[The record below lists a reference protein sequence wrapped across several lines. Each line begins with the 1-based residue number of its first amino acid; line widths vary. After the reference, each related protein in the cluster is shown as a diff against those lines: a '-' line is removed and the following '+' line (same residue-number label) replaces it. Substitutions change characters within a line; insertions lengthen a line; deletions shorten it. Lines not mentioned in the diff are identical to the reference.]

1 MLKIA
6 LLADTLLN
14 PEDNPGVEAGSRP
27 GRHSGPMTTTDYLI
41 SAALVLLV
49 IPQMRGRKLDLR
61 SLLLPL
67 VAVGAAAA
75 YYLKSV
81 PTIGHDLA
89 LDMALGALGVAL
101 GVLCGLTTRVFRN
114 GDGAVM
120 SKAGLVAG
128 LLWIVGMASR
138 TAFVYEA
145 NHGGAHAVDTFSRT
159 NQITGSA
166 AWTAALVL
174 MALAEVLARMA
185 TVRIKA
191 ATLAPAAAP
200 ATARVAA

>member
-1 MLKIA
+1 MPQIA
-6 LLADTLLN
+6 LLTDAILN
-14 PEDNPGVEAGSRP
+14 PEDNPGVEAGRRP
-27 GRHSGPMTTTDYLI
+27 GRHSSAMTTTDYLI

-49 IPQMRGRKLDLR
+49 IPQMMGRRVDLR

-81 PTIGHDLA
+81 PTVGHDLA
-89 LDMALGALGVAL
+89 LDLALGALGMAL
-101 GVLCGLTTRVFRN
+101 GVLCGLTTRLFR
-114 GDGAVM
+114 DGEGVVIA
-120 SKAGLVAG
+120 KAGLVAG

-145 NHGGAHAVDTFSRT
+145 DHGGAHAVDTFSRN

-166 AWTAALVL
+166 AWTAALVM
-174 MALAEVLARMA
+174 MALAEVVARMA
-185 TVRIKA
+185 TVRIRA
-191 ATLAPAAAP
+191 YTLSPARASARS
-200 ATARVAA
+200 RVAA